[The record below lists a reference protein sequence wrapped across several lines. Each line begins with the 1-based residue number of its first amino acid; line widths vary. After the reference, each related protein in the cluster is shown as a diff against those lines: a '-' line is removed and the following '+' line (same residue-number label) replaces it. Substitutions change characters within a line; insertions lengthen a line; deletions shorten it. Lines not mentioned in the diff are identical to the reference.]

1 MASSP
6 WTVSREHRE
15 RLALLRPPVRRL
27 HDFARDFWQGERQ
40 GPGAA
45 FLGTALGPAEAAFR
59 LATRTRSAC
68 HSRLRWDVP
77 PIPVVSVGNLVVG
90 GTGKTPVVR
99 WLAEWFLERD
109 LEVAIVQCGYG
120 RDEALLHRRWFG
132 SEAVLV
138 DSDRRRAVDMAA
150 SRGRCVAILD
160 DGFQHR
166 WRAHTLSILLV
177 AAEDPEQVRLLPR
190 GPYREPLSA
199 ARRATHV
206 LVTRRTAPE
215 PRSDRWRE
223 RIAGVAPATSPAVV
237 SLRMRGWRDMAGSP
251 ASSPSGDVLALCGVA
266 RPRAFA
272 EGLARLIPGGEFELV
287 AYPDHHEY
295 TVEDVVELMA
305 RRRGR
310 TIVCTEK
317 DAVKLS
323 AYPALA
329 SHCVVVDLR
338 VEGGPPEALRTALQE
353 LVDRCAANTGASP
366 GSSGNAG

>member
-1 MASSP
+1 M
-6 WTVSREHRE
+6 H
-15 RLALLRPPVRRL
+15 RL
-27 HDFARDFWQGERQ
+27 HDFARDFWQGELQ

-45 FLGTALGPAEAAFR
+45 LLGTALGPAEAAYR
-59 LATRTRSAC
+59 LATRTRSAW
-68 HSRLRWDVP
+68 HSRLGWDAP

-99 WLAEWFLERD
+99 WLAEWLLERG

-132 SEAVLV
+132 SEAVFV

-150 SRGRCVAILD
+150 SRGRRVAILD

-166 WRAHTLSILLV
+166 WRAHALSVLLV
-177 AAEDPEQVRLLPR
+177 AAEDPERVRLLPR

-215 PRSDRWRE
+215 HRSDRWRE
-223 RIAGVAPATSPAVV
+223 RMAGVAPATSPTQVR
-237 SLRMRGWRDMAGSP
+237 LRMRGWRDMAGRP
-251 ASSPSGDVLALCGVA
+251 ASSPGGDVLALCGVA

-272 EGLARLIPGGEFELV
+272 EGLARLVPGGEIELV
-287 AYPDHHEY
+287 AYTDHHEY
-295 TVEDVVELMA
+295 TVEDVVELME
-305 RRRGR
+305 RCRGR

-323 AYPALA
+323 AFPALA
-329 SHCVVVDLR
+329 PHCVVVDLR
-338 VEGGPPEALRTALQE
+338 VEGGPPEPLRTALQE
-353 LVDRCAANTGASP
+353 LLDRCTANPGDSP
-366 GSSGNAG
+366 RPSGNAG

>member
-1 MASSP
+1 MQRP
-6 WTVSREHRE
+6 
-15 RLALLRPPVRRL
+15 ALPSLPVRRL
-27 HDFARDFWQGERQ
+27 HDFARDFWQGELR
-40 GPGAA
+40 GHGAVL
-45 FLGTALGPAEAAFR
+45 LGTALRPAEAAFR
-59 LATRTRSAC
+59 LAARTRSAW
-68 HSRLRWDVP
+68 HSRLRWDAP

-99 WLAEWFLERD
+99 WLAGWLLKRG
-109 LEVAIVQCGYG
+109 LEVAVVQRGYG
-120 RDEALLHRRWFG
+120 RDEALLHRRWLG
-132 SEAVLV
+132 PEAVFV
-138 DSDRRRAVDMAA
+138 DADRRRAVDMAA
-150 SRGRCVAILD
+150 SRGHSVAILD

-166 WRAHTLSILLV
+166 WRAHALSVLLF
-177 AAEDPEQVRLLPR
+177 AAEDPERVRLLPR

-237 SLRMRGWRDMAGSP
+237 RLRMRGWRDMAGRP
-251 ASSPSGDVLALCGVA
+251 ASSPGGDVLAACGVA

-272 EGLARLIPGGEFELV
+272 EGLARLIPGGEIELV
-287 AYPDHHEY
+287 AYTDHHEY
-295 TVEDVVELMA
+295 TVEDVADLMA

-323 AYPALA
+323 FFPALA
-329 SHCVVVDLR
+329 PHCVVVDLR
-338 VEGGPPEALRTALQE
+338 VEGEPPEPLRSALQE
-353 LVDRCAANTGASP
+353 LLDRCAANPGASP
-366 GSSGNAG
+366 GSSWSAG